1 MDQLALLRFA
11 ACLRPILGLGGAAG
25 NDVRGGVRAVVD
37 GLPAVHRKDAVL
49 PEMSQGG

>member
-11 ACLRPILGLGGAAG
+11 ACLRPILGLGGPAG
-25 NDVRGGVRAVVD
+25 DGVRRRVLAVVD

-49 PEMSQGG
+49 PGMSQGE